1 MRSTNHSG
9 RRGFLHRLAAF
20 AGVSAAV
27 PMGVEAQGRVAQTPG
42 KGLHLLPPY
51 ARMQD
56 YKSLKQSSHDPT
68 GGNADRW
75 PIRPGATQELFNQ
88 SGAGLVT
95 HI

>member
-1 MRSTNHSG
+1 
-9 RRGFLHRLAAF
+9 
-20 AGVSAAV
+20 
-27 PMGVEAQGRVAQTPG
+27 
-42 KGLHLLPPY
+42 
-51 ARMQD
+51 MQD